1 MKRIALLLIFA
12 LFLNLGEGYSAIN
25 ADLLEIGLQGEVGR
39 IESNVPLNT
48 FSSRL
53 KIEKIRTSNS
63 KPSFPLGSQ
72 FSSLQREKFSIHLK
86 TPRFIQL
93 RVFRRQIVF
102 LNAFGIKFFYSLQ
115 SITQQLFSFIPFR
128 SLIKRLKRH
137 VQKI

>member
-53 KIEKIRTSNS
+53 KIEKIRTSN
-63 KPSFPLGSQ
+63 
-72 FSSLQREKFSIHLK
+72 
-86 TPRFIQL
+86 
-93 RVFRRQIVF
+93 
-102 LNAFGIKFFYSLQ
+102 Y
-115 SITQQLFSFIPFR
+115 
-128 SLIKRLKRH
+128 
-137 VQKI
+137 